1 MKNIILSS
9 VGATLAVALRMSTNV
24 GATLA
29 VARGR
34 ARLEGHL
41 DSVGATL
48 AVARRRARLE
58 GR

>member
-1 MKNIILSS
+1 MKIIILN
-9 VGATLAVALRMSTNV
+9 NV

-34 ARLEGHL
+34 ARLEGHAEN
-41 DSVGATL
+41 VGATL
-48 AVARRRARLE
+48 AGDRFTVAHGRARLE

>member
-1 MKNIILSS
+1 MKTIITSN
-9 VGATLAVALRMSTNV
+9 VGATLAVALWMSASNV

-29 VARGR
+29 VARF
-34 ARLEGHL
+34 
-41 DSVGATL
+41 